1 VAYHQSQSRTA
12 SARGNSAGWDWEGE
26 SRLAPYQQREAKER
40 RAAGESARAIARSYG
55 VDRRTIER
63 IQA

>member
-1 VAYHQSQSRTA
+1 MGRPAKLT
-12 SARGNSAGWDWEGE
+12 
-26 SRLAPYQQREAKER
+26 PYQQREAKQR

-63 IQA
+63 MQP